1 MTAYCSITN
10 LVTNSARAAVTLRP
24 EAGAEAGD
32 DAPVLLKQGC
42 CCCRRHHYRHR
53 HRHHHRHRPLR
64 PRPVLLPLA
73 NCEVNLPSF
82 RLWEEALLL
91 PLGERRRMDTAEKG
105 MTGGAAAG
113 SMDRMHTGGCLL
125 AWTCCT
131 DLFWLQ
137 RLRHQERQPAECD
150 EDVQQC
156 VESLSHRKRHVP
168 LQLVIISC
176 LQYLHPTLGL
186 RYSLSNYLSPIQ
198 KLGYC
203 TGMAVWYWQFPSPGY
218 WYRYW

>member
-113 SMDRMHTGGCLL
+113 SMDRMHTGGCRPAVLTSSGSSDCGIKNGSL
-125 AWTCCT
+125 QSVTRTCNNVLKVCHT
-131 DLFWLQ
+131 
-137 RLRHQERQPAECD
+137 EN
-150 EDVQQC
+150 VM
-156 VESLSHRKRHVP
+156 
-168 LQLVIISC
+168 
-176 LQYLHPTLGL
+176 
-186 RYSLSNYLSPIQ
+186 SP
-198 KLGYC
+198 C
-203 TGMAVWYWQFPSPGY
+203 NWS
-218 WYRYW
+218 